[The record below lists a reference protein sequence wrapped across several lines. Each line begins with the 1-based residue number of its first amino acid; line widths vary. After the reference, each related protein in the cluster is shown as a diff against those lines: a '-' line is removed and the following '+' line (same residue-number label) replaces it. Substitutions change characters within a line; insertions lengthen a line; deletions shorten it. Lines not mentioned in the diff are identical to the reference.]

1 MEQHWVHQSHLRTS
15 LVLRSSWLT
24 QNDSTFVCFVCIFA
38 IVLIFLSREKEHEV
52 QWVGKGMNRILEKLE
67 RGNNMFKKMSENF

>member
-1 MEQHWVHQSHLRTS
+1 MTPHLFA
-15 LVLRSSWLT
+15 LYALL
-24 QNDSTFVCFVCIFA
+24 A

-52 QWVGKGMNRILEKLE
+52 QWVEKGMNRILEKLE

>member
-1 MEQHWVHQSHLRTS
+1 MIPHLFA
-15 LVLRSSWLT
+15 LYVLL
-24 QNDSTFVCFVCIFA
+24 A